1 MHEKM
6 LFLSHHETYL
16 DVMMTDFFNI
26 DFFPHL

>member
-16 DVMMTDFFNI
+16 DVMMTDFFTI
-26 DFFPHL
+26 DFFPRP